1 MESEEKSE
9 KNRLTLNTK
18 SLSIRSD
25 APSPVTPIRGR
36 HNKKLSTVQ
45 ERNDSSQRI
54 ELNDSSDEGRYTL
67 VDRLIGITYDAFLFI

>member
-1 MESEEKSE
+1 MESEEESE
-9 KNRLTLNTK
+9 KNRLNTK

-25 APSPVTPIRGR
+25 APSPVTPSRDR
-36 HNKKLSTVQ
+36 HHKKLATVQ

-54 ELNDSSDEGRYTL
+54 EVNDSSDEGRYTL